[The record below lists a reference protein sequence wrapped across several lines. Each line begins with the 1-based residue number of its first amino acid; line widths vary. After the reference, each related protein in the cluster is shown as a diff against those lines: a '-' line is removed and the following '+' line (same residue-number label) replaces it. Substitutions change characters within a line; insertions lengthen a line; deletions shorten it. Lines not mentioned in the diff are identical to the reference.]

1 MSTLVL
7 WFFCP
12 IFFST
17 LTPCHKRPLRR
28 PRSPAFRSRLGQG
41 EKKRHIPHHQE
52 HLSSVVGIL
61 SKLIWFQK
69 ALCSSSLIMT
79 VYTSQVDLL
88 KRIFS
93 NFVINIPEIFFK
105 VLKLLSI
112 NNHLKEK
119 VNHVNRD
126 SRFPRGLVL
135 LV

>member
-1 MSTLVL
+1 
-7 WFFCP
+7 
-12 IFFST
+12 
-17 LTPCHKRPLRR
+17 
-28 PRSPAFRSRLGQG
+28 
-41 EKKRHIPHHQE
+41 
-52 HLSSVVGIL
+52 
-61 SKLIWFQK
+61 
-69 ALCSSSLIMT
+69 MT

-126 SRFPRGLVL
+126 GRFPRGLVL